1 VAVTPNVTE
10 LHKLNGLL
18 RPLPLEIRYFLGISN
33 RGLMRNKLGLIILT
47 ILLSTSFAL
56 GQQSM
61 TAVEKLEKLRFELI
75 DVQGKEENLRA
86 WAQQLDED
94 IKPENIARS
103 LAGVGS
109 TKPEELRE
117 SRRLQLELEKK
128 KVLEQLEAVV
138 ATRAS
143 LEAEIR
149 TTEVQ
154 AYHDSA
160 KQAPAD
166 INQSFMSS
174 LPGTRSLLIG
184 GAGSVFALMAGVIL
198 FIRRLRKTR

>member
-1 VAVTPNVTE
+1 
-10 LHKLNGLL
+10 
-18 RPLPLEIRYFLGISN
+18 
-33 RGLMRNKLGLIILT
+33 MRNKLWLIILA

-61 TAVEKLEKLRFELI
+61 TTVEKLEKLRFELI

-86 WAQQLDED
+86 RAQQLDED

-117 SRRLQLELEKK
+117 SRRRQLELERN
-128 KVLEQLEAVV
+128 KVQQQLDAVV
-138 ATRAS
+138 AKRAS

-154 AYHDSA
+154 AYHESA
-160 KQAPAD
+160 KSAPSD

-174 LPGTRSLLIG
+174 LPASRALLIG
-184 GAGSVFALMAGVIL
+184 VAGGVFALMAGAIF

>member
-1 VAVTPNVTE
+1 
-10 LHKLNGLL
+10 
-18 RPLPLEIRYFLGISN
+18 
-33 RGLMRNKLGLIILT
+33 MRNKLGLILLA

-61 TAVEKLEKLRFELI
+61 TAVEKLEKLRLELI

-86 WAQQLDED
+86 RAQQLDED

-109 TKPEELRE
+109 TKPDELRE
-117 SRRLQLELEKK
+117 SRRRQLELGKK
-128 KVLEQLEAVV
+128 NVLEQLDAVV
-138 ATRAS
+138 AKRAS

-149 TTEVQ
+149 TTEIQV
-154 AYHDSA
+154 YHESA
-160 KQAPAD
+160 KPTPAD
-166 INQSFMSS
+166 INQSFMSH
-174 LPGTRSLLIG
+174 LPGSRSLVIG
-184 GAGSVFALMAGVIL
+184 LAGGVFVLMGSAIF